1 MQSIFGFP
9 AGKFVTIALRQC
21 DFVPKSPE
29 CINAFPT
36 PELEIFTLQ
45 IPIYRA
51 DMLRFLD
58 VMNSDVLFYSSFCV

>member
-45 IPIYRA
+45 TLIDRVVGCRA
-51 DMLRFLD
+51 LVMSVDLR
-58 VMNSDVLFYSSFCV
+58 MSW

>member
-36 PELEIFTLQ
+36 PELEIFTPQIISCRAAEGLQ
-45 IPIYRA
+45 TDA
-51 DMLRFLD
+51 
-58 VMNSDVLFYSSFCV
+58 

>member
-45 IPIYRA
+45 IPIYHLWN
-51 DMLRFLD
+51 DTGHW
-58 VMNSDVLFYSSFCV
+58 S